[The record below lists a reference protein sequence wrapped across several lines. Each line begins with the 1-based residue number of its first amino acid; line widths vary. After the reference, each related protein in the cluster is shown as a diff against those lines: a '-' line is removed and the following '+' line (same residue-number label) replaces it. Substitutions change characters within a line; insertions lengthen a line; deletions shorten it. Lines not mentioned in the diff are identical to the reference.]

1 MRFFLV
7 PGAVLLA
14 VPLAAQKPAAPPRP
28 LPAAEQAAIFQAA
41 GAVRRGRNWVI
52 CTEDRSAA
60 ARLDEVRDING
71 DGRPEAIVAE
81 DGLFC
86 HGNTGT
92 GFVLLSKQANGRWLN
107 LLAETGIPQF
117 LRGRGPGG
125 WPDLSIGGPGFC
137 FPVLRW
143 NGRAYVQH
151 RREYEGKPC
160 R

>member
-41 GAVRRGRNWVI
+41 GAVRRGRSSVI
-52 CTEDRSAA
+52 CTEDRGAA
-60 ARLDEVRDING
+60 TRRGAVRDLNG
-71 DGRPEAIVAE
+71 DGRPEAIVSE

-92 GFVLLSKQANGRWLN
+92 GF
-107 LLAETGIPQF
+107 
-117 LRGRGPGG
+117 
-125 WPDLSIGGPGFC
+125 C
-137 FPVLRW
+137 FSVLRW
-143 NGRAYVQH
+143 NGRAYVPH
-151 RREYEGKPC
+151 RKE
-160 R
+160 